1 MPNRISG
8 TPIHSFQFGFRTML
22 VDDCS
27 GDHDEGPHQDTMRDV
42 GRRYADVVQSDD
54 VINFMMRN
62 N

>member
-1 MPNRISG
+1 MYKR
-8 TPIHSFQFGFRTML
+8 Q